1 MQACEVTG
9 AFSLG
14 IQWDE
19 KAVVP
24 QLIVLMGVKRVSR
37 TRILGKLTLL
47 VLKVNNSEKV

>member
-1 MQACEVTG
+1 MTG

-19 KAVVP
+19 KAVVVP
-24 QLIVLMGVKRVSR
+24 QLIVLMGVKSVSR

-47 VLKVNNSEKV
+47 VLKVNSEKV